1 MSGPNF
7 KSFESWVFRWE
18 STPTMWF
25 ILVQDDGVP
34 VLRLREG
41 KSEASERNFQSMT
54 AVERKSFVMGQ
65 ASHIENFKISEVICA
80 PSIKCIVAAD
90 SFINGFQR
98 DKKGEIKG
106 LNVKIDGGLSFT
118 AECYYLHKEFRSLV
132 VERGY
137 DVDETYES
145 SVEGPTKCKE
155 DPYVDLDSRLSAAL
169 KFMRKKYSDSEDGV
183 VAVFVD
189 ESLESALRNAAR
201 RKRLQVKLHVPA
213 VE

>member
-25 ILVQDDGVP
+25 ILVDDDGFP

-41 KSEASERNFQSMT
+41 
-54 AVERKSFVMGQ
+54 
-65 ASHIENFKISEVICA
+65 
-80 PSIKCIVAAD
+80 
-90 SFINGFQR
+90 FQR
-98 DKKGEIKG
+98 EKKDEGKG
-106 LNVKIDGGLSFT
+106 LNVKIDGGLSST
-118 AECYYLHKEFRSLV
+118 VECYYLHKEFRSLV

-145 SVEGPTKCKE
+145 SVERSTKCKE
-155 DPYVDLDSRLSAAL
+155 DPHVDLDSRLSAAL
-169 KFMRKKYSDSEDGV
+169 KFMRRKYSDPEGGV

-189 ESLESALRNAAR
+189 KSLGSVLRNAVR
-201 RKRLQVKLHVPA
+201 RSRLMVKLHVPA